1 MACKQ
6 ANLHKL
12 SMNIE
17 PYTFANSSVATH
29 PTHQVLLY
37 LENFDIKLLQI
48 NSYKLLFQI
57 VLLIG
62 LKLLS
67 LCHGEIGQIFAF
79 HNPFFQ
85 KFSHIHSL
93 ARIIVHVYNNHQL
106 QDYNFILT
114 VRSLS

>member
-29 PTHQVLLY
+29 PTHQVLFY

-62 LKLLS
+62 LKLLAF
-67 LCHGEIGQIFAF
+67 CHGEIGQIFAF
-79 HNPFFQ
+79 HNPFFS
-85 KFSHIHSL
+85 KIFAHP
-93 ARIIVHVYNNHQL
+93 
-106 QDYNFILT
+106 
-114 VRSLS
+114 